1 MAMEGIT
8 PDPGKLLATIKE
20 GKSVSKGEMLKAYHT
35 EKEIL
40 PEVAKIWDVNERTIV
55 RQIER
60 LRDKLAAMKK
70 NFNRAGTKEKI
81 AAFMEEPY
89 PIPTPSSTHPT
100 LKPLT
105 DSCSNCKQLLKIS
118 DSNKLD
124 YQDKLEQITKNRDI
138 TTKELRKK
146 LTKAR
151 GRVRE
156 LASELREGGRKDLL
170 RKFQRAKKSLQHYR
184 EQFKLLSSKAKKL
197 EAGKKNAERK
207 AEKYRQKNIR
217 LQRKLFSTIRSGTC
231 NSALPP
237 QQDSDVVHLLEKIET
252 LQDEIKRLTV
262 PIPTKEG
269 KQFNTSVR
277 EASFYLQD
285 IGVPEHRTS
294 EAIRIVSETING
306 RQIGC
311 LPSSSTQHRMASEMK
326 VLSKSQVRESLK
338 DKNNLTIKYDGTT
351 KGRVGHLTEV
361 EVASKEKTF
370 LVGVSQQVGGAAD
383 EYVRT
388 IEEACDAISPD
399 ILCNKTT
406 NTMTDRCITNDSVDK
421 KLEKE
426 KNIHLNKF
434 RCAMHPLDTI
444 AKEVNKALKKMDDV
458 HDRTRKMPFN
468 KGGECNVQAFIRVGS
483 KLFNSESCGD
493 STDLRSFLKGRG
505 HQKVLPRWVGNR
517 FDILFSSAG
526 LLYHIGPSIVEYFRT
541 VTKPSNDLHRSF
553 VNAWND
559 KNICHLRCL
568 GLMGHLVTHP
578 WMEAASQDL
587 NILEM
592 NANYYSAVQVLERW
606 AGNPSSLLRDQH
618 TIFSSDPMRDDIFQS
633 LVSPPYE
640 DQMEEPMRG
649 MLMAALEVTKRQ
661 LQSQLPGGVF
671 WEPSV

>member
-1 MAMEGIT
+1 
-8 PDPGKLLATIKE
+8 
-20 GKSVSKGEMLKAYHT
+20 
-35 EKEIL
+35 
-40 PEVAKIWDVNERTIV
+40 
-55 RQIER
+55 
-60 LRDKLAAMKK
+60 
-70 NFNRAGTKEKI
+70 
-81 AAFMEEPY
+81 
-89 PIPTPSSTHPT
+89 
-100 LKPLT
+100 
-105 DSCSNCKQLLKIS
+105 
-118 DSNKLD
+118 
-124 YQDKLEQITKNRDI
+124 
-138 TTKELRKK
+138 
-146 LTKAR
+146 
-151 GRVRE
+151 
-156 LASELREGGRKDLL
+156 
-170 RKFQRAKKSLQHYR
+170 
-184 EQFKLLSSKAKKL
+184 
-197 EAGKKNAERK
+197 
-207 AEKYRQKNIR
+207 
-217 LQRKLFSTIRSGTC
+217 
-231 NSALPP
+231 
-237 QQDSDVVHLLEKIET
+237 
-252 LQDEIKRLTV
+252 
-262 PIPTKEG
+262 
-269 KQFNTSVR
+269 
-277 EASFYLQD
+277 
-285 IGVPEHRTS
+285 
-294 EAIRIVSETING
+294 
-306 RQIGC
+306 
-311 LPSSSTQHRMASEMK
+311 MASEMK

-592 NANYYSAVQVLERW
+592 NANYHSAVQVLERW

-671 WEPSV
+671 WEPSVEVREQAASCSSTNISGERNFARVDSHLHHARNISVGKLESKVMFKCNDTATWLKSQSEERRKRLVGSAIKAGVTERKKEKVKKQRYKEQVQQRVRDKQRKLSEKAEKERNKIEELIESVLQHGLYEEQNQCELLENISKTRAMGILKNQINFRKKILCQDMGKHSLSKSSVEELKNILFSGPQLEDDDFLKNLRDPTQVLNRMFAHKWEEEGKEVWYNGRVTAWKEEYEVIYDGNREVFFMTVSEFLTDVHLGDICFISM